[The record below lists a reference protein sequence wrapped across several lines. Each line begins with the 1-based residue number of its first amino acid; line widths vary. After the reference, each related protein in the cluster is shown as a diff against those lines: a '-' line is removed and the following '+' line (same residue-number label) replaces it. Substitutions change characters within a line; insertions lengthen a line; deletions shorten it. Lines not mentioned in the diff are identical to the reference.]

1 MTKPTSRL
9 LDDLLE
15 DSQYNRFAIP
25 METGPTKSDGE
36 NALNVAV
43 GLGVR
48 NVDMDTAGN
57 IKMNAWLKA
66 MWKDFRLMWEP
77 AEYEG
82 VDRLFLPTDLI
93 WTPDLSIYNQADYG
107 LDFADQNI
115 KQSPHKVVITHEG
128 TIYWIPAIRL
138 NVDCS
143 DDGFV
148 PTEPANP
155 TEERDCH
162 VKIGSWVMDARERQF
177 YSPDLYSSSHSELYY
192 YGAMLCPLPLL
203 TDK

>member
-25 METGPTKSDGE
+25 METGPTKTDGE

-177 YSPDLYSSSHSELYY
+177 YSPDL
-192 YGAMLCPLPLL
+192 
-203 TDK
+203 